1 MSVPAR
7 LLLDQVRDLCESE
20 KMNVKK
26 MLLRWLIMTIKYFM
40 VNVALAGVLDLLVF
54 RPLEAWLCGYFEPS
68 EFSDGSGYM
77 EDVEDVEDMEDMEDM
92 EDVENM
98 EDPMGIEAGSVVTEG

>member
-1 MSVPAR
+1 
-7 LLLDQVRDLCESE
+7 
-20 KMNVKK
+20 MNVMK
-26 MLLRWLIMTIKYFM
+26 MLVRWLIMTMKYFV

-77 EDVEDVEDMEDMEDM
+77 EDMEDMEDTTIWAM
-92 EDVENM
+92 TID
-98 EDPMGIEAGSVVTEG
+98 AGRVHTEG